1 MNPEEEVKVRASPLK
16 AFAMTKCRWGL
27 KRLDL
32 PMNNQSNQDYFH
44 MVNIILS
51 AIELMGQSLEWYGR

>member
-1 MNPEEEVKVRASPLK
+1 MNPKEEVKVRASPLK

-32 PMNNQSNQDYFH
+32 PMNNQSN
-44 MVNIILS
+44 
-51 AIELMGQSLEWYGR
+51 